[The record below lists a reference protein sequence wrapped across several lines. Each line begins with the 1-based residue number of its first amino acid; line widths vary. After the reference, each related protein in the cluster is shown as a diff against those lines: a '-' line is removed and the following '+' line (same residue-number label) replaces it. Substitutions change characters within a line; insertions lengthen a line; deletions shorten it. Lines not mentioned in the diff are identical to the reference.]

1 MKKFQNVA
9 KKIVNANNFSRKE
22 VVSDA
27 DVLLLTRKELI
38 QILMP
43 GDGVCLQIFNTS
55 ANNFKFYLLS
65 SALGEDYFGNG

>member
-43 GDGVCLQIFNTS
+43 GDGVCLQIFLY
-55 ANNFKFYLLS
+55 KC
-65 SALGEDYFGNG
+65 E